1 MNDSLFIRLHEIKD
15 NHDLEFFCIDEK
27 AKGNLE
33 DILKYYSDE
42 QLEDLMYLYYAK
54 TKSEIKKLSHKMK
67 VDMLSKAIKEN
78 IKNIFDHVGIDN
90 LDAFDNMIKKGE
102 HGGYSHIFIVA
113 GFAFVNDEGDIFIAD
128 DVKKIYDKEIT
139 KDYKKH
145 KLELEILSLT
155 SDLMLNMGI
164 VPKYIVL
171 SLFSNDLYN
180 LMTNNEVDELLEE
193 NEYNILKAKA
203 KAKADD
209 EIYYLDKNISYT
221 EGNFGDLKDIIWF
234 KRTRDS
240 YGYYANKICDILK
253 EISKILEGSDDI
265 TYKLCSIVVT
275 NLRTADEII
284 EDIKNNYNVSKKK
297 IDEIS
302 NIIYTNFNSIR
313 FWNCGGKTIDEVSLD
328 RFILDKKLDDD
339 SLPSYIENLTD
350 RALDYLSDNY
360 SFSNRK
366 DLEDLLLTY
375 ANNIYLKELEKEEVV
390 DEVLECDNKEF
401 NGNIHVTEG
410 VLNGIISLYRD
421 GDIVKVSIPHEIK
434 GMLRA
439 GTMDNEPLI
448 MALDDI
454 VVTSYLVIN
463 GAIEKDVLKDI
474 LKEKEGID
482 LSIEELDEIVLR
494 NNYFMIDN
502 YYTIVDDMP
511 NIIEREIL
519 PKKKSFKKYK
529 GLGLEVDKANHKMY
543 ELKEELNS
551 YLNTLDVNK
560 VRKEYFLGTL
570 LILLNAN
577 IYSEEFL
584 KELCHENNFS
594 LTKKQFENIYNIIDK
609 YKNDIPI
616 WIYNGYTKREV
627 NSMPKEKKVGR
638 NDPCPCGS
646 GKKYKKCCGK

>member
-54 TKSEIKKLSHKMK
+54 TKSEIKKLSHKTK

-128 DVKKIYDKEIT
+128 DVRKIYDKEIT
-139 KDYKKH
+139 KGYKKH

-203 KAKADD
+203 DD

-253 EISKILEGSDDI
+253 EISKILKGSDDI

-284 EDIKNNYNVSKKK
+284 EDIKNNYNVSMKK

-339 SLPSYIENLTD
+339 YLPSYIENLTD
-350 RALDYLSDNY
+350 RALVYLSDNY

-366 DLEDLLLTY
+366 DLEDMLLTY

-439 GTMDNEPLI
+439 GTMDNETLI
-448 MALDDI
+448 MPLDDI

-511 NIIEREIL
+511 NIIEKEIL

-594 LTKKQFENIYNIIDK
+594 LTKKQFENVYNIIDK

>member
-15 NHDLEFFCIDEK
+15 NHNLEFFCIDEK

-54 TKSEIKKLSHKMK
+54 TKSEIKKLSHKTK

-180 LMTNNEVDELLEE
+180 LMTNNEMDELLEE
-193 NEYNILKAKA
+193 NEYNIL

-221 EGNFGDLKDIIWF
+221 ERNFGDLKDIIWF

-390 DEVLECDNKEF
+390 YEVLECDNKEF

-434 GMLRA
+434 GLLRA
-439 GTMDNEPLI
+439 GTIDNEPLI
-448 MALDDI
+448 MPLDDTI
-454 VVTSYLVIN
+454 VTSYLVIN

-482 LSIEELDEIVLR
+482 LSIEELDEFVLR

-594 LTKKQFENIYNIIDK
+594 LTKKQFENVYNIIDK

-646 GKKYKKCCGK
+646 GKKYKNCCGKNA

>member
-54 TKSEIKKLSHKMK
+54 TKSEIKKLSHKTK

-128 DVKKIYDKEIT
+128 DVRKIYDKEIT
-139 KDYKKH
+139 KGYKKH

-203 KAKADD
+203 DD

-253 EISKILEGSDDI
+253 EISKILKGSDDI

-284 EDIKNNYNVSKKK
+284 EDIKNNYNVSMKK

-339 SLPSYIENLTD
+339 YLPSYIENLTD
-350 RALDYLSDNY
+350 RALVYLSDNY

-366 DLEDLLLTY
+366 DLEDMLLTY

-439 GTMDNEPLI
+439 GTIDNEPLI
-448 MALDDI
+448 MPLDDTI
-454 VVTSYLVIN
+454 VTSYLVIN

-502 YYTIVDDMP
+502 YYTIVDDIP
-511 NIIEREIL
+511 NIIEKEIL

-594 LTKKQFENIYNIIDK
+594 LTKKQFENVYNIIDK

>member
-54 TKSEIKKLSHKMK
+54 TKSEIKKLSHKTK

-128 DVKKIYDKEIT
+128 DVRKIYDKEIT
-139 KDYKKH
+139 KGYKKH

-180 LMTNNEVDELLEE
+180 LMTKNEVDKLLEE
-193 NEYNILKAKA
+193 NEYNILKA

-253 EISKILEGSDDI
+253 EISKILKGSDDI

-284 EDIKNNYNVSKKK
+284 EDIKNNYNVSMKK

-366 DLEDLLLTY
+366 DLEDMLLTY

-421 GDIVKVSIPHEIK
+421 GDIVKVFIPHEIK

-439 GTMDNEPLI
+439 GTIDNEPLI
-448 MALDDI
+448 MPLDDTI
-454 VVTSYLVIN
+454 VTSYLVIN

-502 YYTIVDDMP
+502 YYTIVDDIP
-511 NIIEREIL
+511 NIIEKEIL

-594 LTKKQFENIYNIIDK
+594 LTKKQFENVYNIIDK

>member
-15 NHDLEFFCIDEK
+15 NHNLEFFCIDEK

-155 SDLMLNMGI
+155 NDLMLNMGF

-180 LMTNNEVDELLEE
+180 LMTKNEVDELLEE
-193 NEYNILKAKA
+193 NEYNILKA

-275 NLRTADEII
+275 NIRTADEII

-390 DEVLECDNKEF
+390 DKVLECGNKEF

-439 GTMDNEPLI
+439 GTMYNEPLI

-529 GLGLEVDKANHKMY
+529 GLGLEVDKANHKIY

>member
-54 TKSEIKKLSHKMK
+54 TKSKIKKLSHKTK

-155 SDLMLNMGI
+155 NDLMLNMGI

-180 LMTNNEVDELLEE
+180 LMTKNEVDKLLEE
-193 NEYNILKAKA
+193 NEYNIL

-366 DLEDLLLTY
+366 DLEDMLLTY

-421 GDIVKVSIPHEIK
+421 GDIVKVFIPHEIK

-439 GTMDNEPLI
+439 GTIDNEPLI
-448 MALDDI
+448 MPLDDTI
-454 VVTSYLVIN
+454 VTSYLVIN

-502 YYTIVDDMP
+502 YYTIVDDIP
-511 NIIEREIL
+511 NIIEKEIL

-551 YLNTLDVNK
+551 YLNSLDVNK

-594 LTKKQFENIYNIIDK
+594 LTKKQFENVYNIIDK

>member
-54 TKSEIKKLSHKMK
+54 TKSKIKKLSHKTK

-155 SDLMLNMGI
+155 NDLMLNMGI

-180 LMTNNEVDELLEE
+180 LMTKNEVDKLLEE
-193 NEYNILKAKA
+193 NEYNILKA

-284 EDIKNNYNVSKKK
+284 EDIKNNYNVSMKK

-366 DLEDLLLTY
+366 DLEDMLLTY

-421 GDIVKVSIPHEIK
+421 GDIVKVFIPHEIK

-439 GTMDNEPLI
+439 GTIDNEPLI
-448 MALDDI
+448 MPLDDTI
-454 VVTSYLVIN
+454 VTSYLVIN

-502 YYTIVDDMP
+502 YYTIVDDIP
-511 NIIEREIL
+511 NIIEKEIL

-551 YLNTLDVNK
+551 YLNSLDVNK

-594 LTKKQFENIYNIIDK
+594 LTKKQFENVYNIIDK

>member
-54 TKSEIKKLSHKMK
+54 TKSKIKKLSHKTK

-128 DVKKIYDKEIT
+128 DVRKIYDKEIT
-139 KDYKKH
+139 KGYKKH

-203 KAKADD
+203 DD

-253 EISKILEGSDDI
+253 EISKILKGSDDI

-284 EDIKNNYNVSKKK
+284 EDIKNNYNVSMKK

-339 SLPSYIENLTD
+339 YLPSYIENLTD
-350 RALDYLSDNY
+350 RALVYLSDNY

-366 DLEDLLLTY
+366 DLEDMLLTY

-439 GTMDNEPLI
+439 GTIDNEPLI
-448 MALDDI
+448 MPLDDTI
-454 VVTSYLVIN
+454 VTSYLVIN

-502 YYTIVDDMP
+502 YYTIVDDIP
-511 NIIEREIL
+511 NIIEKEIL

-594 LTKKQFENIYNIIDK
+594 LTKKQFENVYNIIDK

>member
-54 TKSEIKKLSHKMK
+54 TKSEIKKLSHKTK

-128 DVKKIYDKEIT
+128 DVRKIYDKEIT
-139 KDYKKH
+139 KGYKKH

-180 LMTNNEVDELLEE
+180 LMTKNEVDKLLEE
-193 NEYNILKAKA
+193 NEYNILKA

-221 EGNFGDLKDIIWF
+221 ERNFGDLKDIIWF

-366 DLEDLLLTY
+366 GLEDMLLTY

-439 GTMDNEPLI
+439 GTIDNEPLI
-448 MALDDI
+448 MPLDDTI
-454 VVTSYLVIN
+454 VTSYLVIN
-463 GAIEKDVLKDI
+463 GVIEKDVLKDI

-502 YYTIVDDMP
+502 YYTIVDDIP
-511 NIIEREIL
+511 NIIEKEIL

-594 LTKKQFENIYNIIDK
+594 LTKKQFENVYNIIDK

>member
-54 TKSEIKKLSHKMK
+54 TKSEIKKLSHKTK

-128 DVKKIYDKEIT
+128 DVRKIYDKEIT
-139 KDYKKH
+139 KGYKKH

-180 LMTNNEVDELLEE
+180 LMTKNEVDKLLEE
-193 NEYNILKAKA
+193 NEYNIL

-253 EISKILEGSDDI
+253 EISKILKGSDDI

-284 EDIKNNYNVSKKK
+284 EDIKNNYNVSMKK

-366 DLEDLLLTY
+366 DLEDMLLTY

-421 GDIVKVSIPHEIK
+421 GDIVKVFIPHEIK

-439 GTMDNEPLI
+439 GTIDNEPLI
-448 MALDDI
+448 MPLDDTI
-454 VVTSYLVIN
+454 VTSYLVIN

-502 YYTIVDDMP
+502 YYTIVDDIP
-511 NIIEREIL
+511 NIIEKEIL

-594 LTKKQFENIYNIIDK
+594 LTKKQFENVYNIIDK

>member
-54 TKSEIKKLSHKMK
+54 TKSEIKKLSHKTK

-155 SDLMLNMGI
+155 NDLMLNMGI

-180 LMTNNEVDELLEE
+180 LMTKNEVDELLEE

-203 KAKADD
+203 KADD

-221 EGNFGDLKDIIWF
+221 ERNFGDLKDIIWF

-366 DLEDLLLTY
+366 GLEDMLLTY

-439 GTMDNEPLI
+439 GTIDNEPLI
-448 MALDDI
+448 MPLDDTI
-454 VVTSYLVIN
+454 VTSYLVIN

-511 NIIEREIL
+511 NIIEKEIL

-594 LTKKQFENIYNIIDK
+594 LTKKQFENVYNIIDK

>member
-180 LMTNNEVDELLEE
+180 LMTKNEVDELLEE
-193 NEYNILKAKA
+193 NEYNILKA

-284 EDIKNNYNVSKKK
+284 EDIKNNYNISKKK

-375 ANNIYLKELEKEEVV
+375 ANNIYLKELEKEKVV

-439 GTMDNEPLI
+439 GTIDNEPLI
-448 MALDDI
+448 MPLDDI

-482 LSIEELDEIVLR
+482 LSIEELDEIVLM

-594 LTKKQFENIYNIIDK
+594 LTKKQFENVYNIIDK

>member
-54 TKSEIKKLSHKMK
+54 TKSKIKKLSHKTK

-128 DVKKIYDKEIT
+128 DVRKIYDKEIT
-139 KDYKKH
+139 KGYKKH

-180 LMTNNEVDELLEE
+180 LMTKNEVDALLEE
-193 NEYNILKAKA
+193 NEYNILKA

-221 EGNFGDLKDIIWF
+221 ERNFGDLKDIIWF

-284 EDIKNNYNVSKKK
+284 EDIKNNYNVSMKK

-339 SLPSYIENLTD
+339 YLPSYIENLTD
-350 RALDYLSDNY
+350 RALVYLSDNY

-366 DLEDLLLTY
+366 DLEDMLLTY

-401 NGNIHVTEG
+401 NGNIHVTKG

-448 MALDDI
+448 MPLDDI
-454 VVTSYLVIN
+454 VVTSYLVLN

-502 YYTIVDDMP
+502 YYTIVDDIP
-511 NIIEREIL
+511 NIIEKEIL

-594 LTKKQFENIYNIIDK
+594 LTKKQFENVYNIIDK

>member
-155 SDLMLNMGI
+155 NDLMLNMGF

-180 LMTNNEVDELLEE
+180 LMTKNDVDALLEE
-193 NEYNILKAKA
+193 NEYNILKA

-390 DEVLECDNKEF
+390 DEVLEFDNKEF

-511 NIIEREIL
+511 NIIEKEIL

-616 WIYNGYTKREV
+616 WIYNGYTKREA

>member
-54 TKSEIKKLSHKMK
+54 TKSEIKKLSHKTK

-155 SDLMLNMGI
+155 NDLMLNMGI

-180 LMTNNEVDELLEE
+180 LMTKNEVDALLEE

-284 EDIKNNYNVSKKK
+284 EDIKNNYNVSMKK

-366 DLEDLLLTY
+366 DLEDMLLTY

-594 LTKKQFENIYNIIDK
+594 LTKKQFENVYNIIDK

>member
-54 TKSEIKKLSHKMK
+54 TKSEIKKLSHKTK

-180 LMTNNEVDELLEE
+180 LMTKNEVDKLLEE
-193 NEYNILKAKA
+193 NEYNIL

-439 GTMDNEPLI
+439 GTMDNETLI
-448 MALDDI
+448 MPLDDI

-594 LTKKQFENIYNIIDK
+594 LTKKQFENVYNIIDK

-616 WIYNGYTKREV
+616 WIYNGYTKREA

>member
-54 TKSEIKKLSHKMK
+54 TKSEIKKLSHKTK

-155 SDLMLNMGI
+155 NDLMLNMGI

-180 LMTNNEVDELLEE
+180 LMTKNEVDKLLEE
-193 NEYNILKAKA
+193 NEYNILKA

-284 EDIKNNYNVSKKK
+284 EDIKNNYNVSMKK

-366 DLEDLLLTY
+366 DLEDMLLTY

-448 MALDDI
+448 MPLDDI

-463 GAIEKDVLKDI
+463 GVIEKDVLKDI

-482 LSIEELDEIVLR
+482 LFIEELDEIVLR

-502 YYTIVDDMP
+502 YYTIVDDIP
-511 NIIEREIL
+511 NIIEKEIL

-594 LTKKQFENIYNIIDK
+594 LTKKQFENVYNIIDK

>member
-54 TKSEIKKLSHKMK
+54 TKSEIKKLSHKTK

-78 IKNIFDHVGIDN
+78 IKNIFDHVSIDN

-155 SDLMLNMGI
+155 NDLMLNMGI

-180 LMTNNEVDELLEE
+180 LMTKNEVDALLEE
-193 NEYNILKAKA
+193 NEYNILKA

-275 NLRTADEII
+275 NIRTADEII

-390 DEVLECDNKEF
+390 DEVLEFDNKEF

-616 WIYNGYTKREV
+616 WIYNGYTKREA

>member
-54 TKSEIKKLSHKMK
+54 TKSKIKKLSHKTK

-128 DVKKIYDKEIT
+128 DVRKIYDKEIT
-139 KDYKKH
+139 KGYKKH

-180 LMTNNEVDELLEE
+180 LMTKNEVDKLLEE
-193 NEYNILKAKA
+193 NEYNILKA

-339 SLPSYIENLTD
+339 YLPSYIENLTD
-350 RALDYLSDNY
+350 RALVYLSDNY

-366 DLEDLLLTY
+366 DLEDMLLTY

-421 GDIVKVSIPHEIK
+421 GDIVKVFIPHEIK

-439 GTMDNEPLI
+439 GTIDNEPLI
-448 MALDDI
+448 MPLDDTI
-454 VVTSYLVIN
+454 VTSYLVIN

-502 YYTIVDDMP
+502 YYTIVDDIP
-511 NIIEREIL
+511 NIIEKEIL

-551 YLNTLDVNK
+551 YLNSLDVNK

-594 LTKKQFENIYNIIDK
+594 LTKKQFENVYNIIDK

>member
-54 TKSEIKKLSHKMK
+54 TKSEIKKLSHKTK

-155 SDLMLNMGI
+155 NDLMLNMGI

-180 LMTNNEVDELLEE
+180 LMTKNEVDALLEE
-193 NEYNILKAKA
+193 NEYNILKA

-253 EISKILEGSDDI
+253 EISKILKGSDDI

-350 RALDYLSDNY
+350 RALVYLSDNY

-366 DLEDLLLTY
+366 DLEDMLLTY

-594 LTKKQFENIYNIIDK
+594 LTKKQFENVYNIIDK

>member
-54 TKSEIKKLSHKMK
+54 TKSEIKKLSHKTK

-139 KDYKKH
+139 KGYKKH

-155 SDLMLNMGI
+155 NDLMLNMGI

-193 NEYNILKAKA
+193 NEYNIL

-350 RALDYLSDNY
+350 RTLDYLSDNY

-366 DLEDLLLTY
+366 DLEDMLLTY

-439 GTMDNEPLI
+439 GTIDNEPLI
-448 MALDDI
+448 MPLDDTM
-454 VVTSYLVIN
+454 VTSYLVIN
-463 GAIEKDVLKDI
+463 GVIEKDVLKDI

-502 YYTIVDDMP
+502 YYTIVDDIP
-511 NIIEREIL
+511 NIIEKEIL

>member
-1 MNDSLFIRLHEIKD
+1 MNDSLFIRLHEIKN

-54 TKSEIKKLSHKMK
+54 TKSEIKKLSHKTK

-78 IKNIFDHVGIDN
+78 IKNIFDHVSIDN

-128 DVKKIYDKEIT
+128 DVRKIYDKEIT

-155 SDLMLNMGI
+155 NDLMLNMGI

-180 LMTNNEVDELLEE
+180 LMTKNEVDKLLEE
-193 NEYNILKAKA
+193 NEYNILKA

-240 YGYYANKICDILK
+240 YGYYANTICDILK

-275 NLRTADEII
+275 NIRTADEII

-439 GTMDNEPLI
+439 GTIDNEPLI
-448 MALDDI
+448 MPLDDI

-511 NIIEREIL
+511 NIIEKEIL

>member
-54 TKSEIKKLSHKMK
+54 TKSEIKKLSHKTK

-155 SDLMLNMGI
+155 NDLMLNMGI

-180 LMTNNEVDELLEE
+180 LMTKNEVDALLEE
-193 NEYNILKAKA
+193 NEYNILKA

-390 DEVLECDNKEF
+390 DEVLEFDNKEF

-511 NIIEREIL
+511 NIIEKEIL

>member
-1 MNDSLFIRLHEIKD
+1 
-15 NHDLEFFCIDEK
+15 
-27 AKGNLE
+27 
-33 DILKYYSDE
+33 
-42 QLEDLMYLYYAK
+42 
-54 TKSEIKKLSHKMK
+54 
-67 VDMLSKAIKEN
+67 
-78 IKNIFDHVGIDN
+78 
-90 LDAFDNMIKKGE
+90 
-102 HGGYSHIFIVA
+102 
-113 GFAFVNDEGDIFIAD
+113 
-128 DVKKIYDKEIT
+128 
-139 KDYKKH
+139 
-145 KLELEILSLT
+145 
-155 SDLMLNMGI
+155 MGI

-180 LMTNNEVDELLEE
+180 LITNNEVDELLEE
-193 NEYNILKAKA
+193 NEYNIL

-253 EISKILEGSDDI
+253 EISKILKGSDDI

-284 EDIKNNYNVSKKK
+284 EDIKNNYNVSMKK

-339 SLPSYIENLTD
+339 YLPSYIENLTD
-350 RALDYLSDNY
+350 RALVYLSDNY

-366 DLEDLLLTY
+366 DLEDMLLTY

-421 GDIVKVSIPHEIK
+421 GDIVKVFIPHEIK

-439 GTMDNEPLI
+439 GTIDNEPLI
-448 MALDDI
+448 MPLDDTI
-454 VVTSYLVIN
+454 VTSYLVIN

-502 YYTIVDDMP
+502 YYTIVDDIP
-511 NIIEREIL
+511 NIIEKEIL

-594 LTKKQFENIYNIIDK
+594 LTKKQFENVYNIIDK

>member
-78 IKNIFDHVGIDN
+78 IKNIFDHVSIDN

-155 SDLMLNMGI
+155 NDLMLNMGF

-180 LMTNNEVDELLEE
+180 LMTKNDVDALLEE
-193 NEYNILKAKA
+193 NEYNILKA

-234 KRTRDS
+234 KRTRVS

-275 NLRTADEII
+275 NIRTADEII

-616 WIYNGYTKREV
+616 WIYNGYTKREA

>member
-15 NHDLEFFCIDEK
+15 NHNLEFFCIDEK

-78 IKNIFDHVGIDN
+78 IKNIFDHVSIDN

-155 SDLMLNMGI
+155 NDLMLNMGF

-180 LMTNNEVDELLEE
+180 LMTKNEVDALLEE
-193 NEYNILKAKA
+193 NEYNILKA

-275 NLRTADEII
+275 NIRTADEII

-439 GTMDNEPLI
+439 GTMYNEPLI

-616 WIYNGYTKREV
+616 WIYNGYTKREA

>member
-54 TKSEIKKLSHKMK
+54 TKSEIKKLSHKTK

-180 LMTNNEVDELLEE
+180 LMTKNEVDALLEE

-594 LTKKQFENIYNIIDK
+594 LTKKQFENIYNIIYK

>member
-54 TKSEIKKLSHKMK
+54 TKSEIKKLSHKTK

-78 IKNIFDHVGIDN
+78 IKNIFDHVSIDN

-128 DVKKIYDKEIT
+128 DVRKIYDKEIT
-139 KDYKKH
+139 KGYKKH

-203 KAKADD
+203 KADD

-253 EISKILEGSDDI
+253 EISKILKGSDDI

-284 EDIKNNYNVSKKK
+284 EDIKNNYNVSMKK

-339 SLPSYIENLTD
+339 YLPSYIENLTD
-350 RALDYLSDNY
+350 RALVYLSDNY

-366 DLEDLLLTY
+366 DLED
-375 ANNIYLKELEKEEVV
+375 I
-390 DEVLECDNKEF
+390 C
-401 NGNIHVTEG
+401 
-410 VLNGIISLYRD
+410 
-421 GDIVKVSIPHEIK
+421 
-434 GMLRA
+434 
-439 GTMDNEPLI
+439 
-448 MALDDI
+448 
-454 VVTSYLVIN
+454 
-463 GAIEKDVLKDI
+463 
-474 LKEKEGID
+474 
-482 LSIEELDEIVLR
+482 
-494 NNYFMIDN
+494 
-502 YYTIVDDMP
+502 
-511 NIIEREIL
+511 
-519 PKKKSFKKYK
+519 
-529 GLGLEVDKANHKMY
+529 
-543 ELKEELNS
+543 
-551 YLNTLDVNK
+551 
-560 VRKEYFLGTL
+560 
-570 LILLNAN
+570 
-577 IYSEEFL
+577 
-584 KELCHENNFS
+584 
-594 LTKKQFENIYNIIDK
+594 
-609 YKNDIPI
+609 
-616 WIYNGYTKREV
+616 
-627 NSMPKEKKVGR
+627 
-638 NDPCPCGS
+638 
-646 GKKYKKCCGK
+646 

>member
-67 VDMLSKAIKEN
+67 VDMLSKVIKEN

-128 DVKKIYDKEIT
+128 DVRKIYDKEIT
-139 KDYKKH
+139 KGYKKH

-180 LMTNNEVDELLEE
+180 LMTKNEVDKLLEE
-193 NEYNILKAKA
+193 NEYNILKA

-366 DLEDLLLTY
+366 DLEDMLLTY

-434 GMLRA
+434 VLLRA
-439 GTMDNEPLI
+439 GTIDNEPLI
-448 MALDDI
+448 MPLDDTI
-454 VVTSYLVIN
+454 VTSYLVIN

-511 NIIEREIL
+511 NIIEKEIL

-594 LTKKQFENIYNIIDK
+594 LTKKQFENVYNIIDK

>member
-54 TKSEIKKLSHKMK
+54 TKSEIKKLSHKTK

-128 DVKKIYDKEIT
+128 DVRKIYDKEIT
-139 KDYKKH
+139 KGYKKH

-180 LMTNNEVDELLEE
+180 LMTNNEMDELLEE
-193 NEYNILKAKA
+193 NEYNIL

-221 EGNFGDLKDIIWF
+221 ERNFGDLKDIIWF

-375 ANNIYLKELEKEEVV
+375 ANNIYLKELEKEKVV

-439 GTMDNEPLI
+439 GTIDNEPLI
-448 MALDDI
+448 MPLDDTI
-454 VVTSYLVIN
+454 VTSYLVIN

-502 YYTIVDDMP
+502 YYTIVDDIP
-511 NIIEREIL
+511 NIIEKEIL

-594 LTKKQFENIYNIIDK
+594 LTKKQFENVYNIIDK

-646 GKKYKKCCGK
+646 GKKYKQCCGKNA

>member
-54 TKSEIKKLSHKMK
+54 TKSEIKKLSHKTK

-128 DVKKIYDKEIT
+128 DVRKIYDKEIT
-139 KDYKKH
+139 KGYKKH

-193 NEYNILKAKA
+193 NEYNIL

-339 SLPSYIENLTD
+339 YLPSYIEILTD

-360 SFSNRK
+360 AFSNRK
-366 DLEDLLLTY
+366 DLEDMLLTY

-439 GTMDNEPLI
+439 GTIDNEPLI
-448 MALDDI
+448 MPLDDTI
-454 VVTSYLVIN
+454 VTSYLVIN

-502 YYTIVDDMP
+502 YYTIVDDIP
-511 NIIEREIL
+511 NIIEKEIL

-594 LTKKQFENIYNIIDK
+594 LTKKQFENVYNIIDK

>member
-54 TKSEIKKLSHKMK
+54 TKSEIKKLSHKTK

-128 DVKKIYDKEIT
+128 DVRKIYDKEIT
-139 KDYKKH
+139 KGYKKH

-193 NEYNILKAKA
+193 NEYNIL

-284 EDIKNNYNVSKKK
+284 EDIKNNYNVSMKK

-339 SLPSYIENLTD
+339 YLPSYIENLTD
-350 RALDYLSDNY
+350 RALVYLSDNY

-366 DLEDLLLTY
+366 DLEDMLLTY

-439 GTMDNEPLI
+439 GTIDNEPLI
-448 MALDDI
+448 MPLDDTI
-454 VVTSYLVIN
+454 VTSYLVIN

-502 YYTIVDDMP
+502 YYTIVDDIP
-511 NIIEREIL
+511 NIIEKEIL

-594 LTKKQFENIYNIIDK
+594 LTKKQFENVYNIIDK

-646 GKKYKKCCGK
+646 GKKYKQCCGKNA

>member
-54 TKSEIKKLSHKMK
+54 TKSEIKKLSHKTK

-128 DVKKIYDKEIT
+128 DVRKIYDKEIT
-139 KDYKKH
+139 KGYKKH

-203 KAKADD
+203 KADD

-253 EISKILEGSDDI
+253 EISKILKGSDDI

-339 SLPSYIENLTD
+339 YLPSYIENLTD
-350 RALDYLSDNY
+350 RALVYLSDNY

-366 DLEDLLLTY
+366 DLEDMLLTY

-439 GTMDNEPLI
+439 GTIDNEPLI
-448 MALDDI
+448 MPLDDTI
-454 VVTSYLVIN
+454 VTSYLVIN

-502 YYTIVDDMP
+502 YYTIVDDIP
-511 NIIEREIL
+511 NIIEKEIL

-594 LTKKQFENIYNIIDK
+594 LTKKQFENVYNIIDK

>member
-54 TKSEIKKLSHKMK
+54 TKSKIKKLSHKTK

-155 SDLMLNMGI
+155 NDLMLNMGI

-180 LMTNNEVDELLEE
+180 LMTKNEVDKLLEE
-193 NEYNILKAKA
+193 NEYNILKA

-366 DLEDLLLTY
+366 DLEDMLLTY

-421 GDIVKVSIPHEIK
+421 GDIVKVFIPHEIK

-439 GTMDNEPLI
+439 GTIDNEPLI
-448 MALDDI
+448 MPLDDTI
-454 VVTSYLVIN
+454 VTSYLVIN

-502 YYTIVDDMP
+502 YYTIVDDIP
-511 NIIEREIL
+511 NIIEKEIL

-551 YLNTLDVNK
+551 YLNSLDVNK

-594 LTKKQFENIYNIIDK
+594 LTKKQFENVYNIIDK

>member
-54 TKSEIKKLSHKMK
+54 TKSEIKKLSHKTK

-128 DVKKIYDKEIT
+128 DVRKIYDKEIT
-139 KDYKKH
+139 KGYKKH

-193 NEYNILKAKA
+193 NEYNIL

-284 EDIKNNYNVSKKK
+284 EDIKNNYNVSMKK

-339 SLPSYIENLTD
+339 YLPSYIENLTD
-350 RALDYLSDNY
+350 RALVYLSDNY

-366 DLEDLLLTY
+366 DLEDMLLTY

-439 GTMDNEPLI
+439 GTMDNETLI
-448 MALDDI
+448 MPLDDI

-594 LTKKQFENIYNIIDK
+594 LTKKQFENVYNIIDK

>member
-1 MNDSLFIRLHEIKD
+1 M
-15 NHDLEFFCIDEK
+15 
-27 AKGNLE
+27 
-33 DILKYYSDE
+33 
-42 QLEDLMYLYYAK
+42 
-54 TKSEIKKLSHKMK
+54 
-67 VDMLSKAIKEN
+67 
-78 IKNIFDHVGIDN
+78 
-90 LDAFDNMIKKGE
+90 
-102 HGGYSHIFIVA
+102 
-113 GFAFVNDEGDIFIAD
+113 
-128 DVKKIYDKEIT
+128 
-139 KDYKKH
+139 
-145 KLELEILSLT
+145 
-155 SDLMLNMGI
+155 
-164 VPKYIVL
+164 
-171 SLFSNDLYN
+171 
-180 LMTNNEVDELLEE
+180 
-193 NEYNILKAKA
+193 
-203 KAKADD
+203 
-209 EIYYLDKNISYT
+209 
-221 EGNFGDLKDIIWF
+221 
-234 KRTRDS
+234 
-240 YGYYANKICDILK
+240 
-253 EISKILEGSDDI
+253 
-265 TYKLCSIVVT
+265 
-275 NLRTADEII
+275 
-284 EDIKNNYNVSKKK
+284 KK

-366 DLEDLLLTY
+366 DLEDMLLTY

-421 GDIVKVSIPHEIK
+421 GDIVKVFIPHEIK

-439 GTMDNEPLI
+439 GTIDNEPLI
-448 MALDDI
+448 MPLDDTI
-454 VVTSYLVIN
+454 VTSYLVIN

-502 YYTIVDDMP
+502 YYTIVDDIP
-511 NIIEREIL
+511 NIIEKEIL

-594 LTKKQFENIYNIIDK
+594 LTKKQFENVYNIIDK

>member
-128 DVKKIYDKEIT
+128 DVRKIYDKEIT

-180 LMTNNEVDELLEE
+180 LMTKNEVDKLLEE
-193 NEYNILKAKA
+193 NEYNILKA

>member
-54 TKSEIKKLSHKMK
+54 TKSEIKKLSHKTK

-78 IKNIFDHVGIDN
+78 IKNIFDHVSIDN

-155 SDLMLNMGI
+155 NDLMLNMGI

-180 LMTNNEVDELLEE
+180 LMTKNEVDALLEE
-193 NEYNILKAKA
+193 NEYNILKA

-390 DEVLECDNKEF
+390 DEVLEFDNKEF

-616 WIYNGYTKREV
+616 WIYNGYTKREA

>member
-54 TKSEIKKLSHKMK
+54 TKSEIKKLSHKTK

-155 SDLMLNMGI
+155 NDLMLNMGI

-180 LMTNNEVDELLEE
+180 LMTKNEVDKLLEE
-193 NEYNILKAKA
+193 NEYNILKA

-284 EDIKNNYNVSKKK
+284 EDIKNNYNVSMKK

-366 DLEDLLLTY
+366 DLEDMLLTY

-439 GTMDNEPLI
+439 GTIDNEPLI
-448 MALDDI
+448 MPLDDI

-463 GAIEKDVLKDI
+463 GVIEKDVLKDI

-482 LSIEELDEIVLR
+482 LFIEELDEIVLR

-502 YYTIVDDMP
+502 YYTIVDDIP
-511 NIIEREIL
+511 NIIEKEIL

-594 LTKKQFENIYNIIDK
+594 LTKKQFENVYNIIDK